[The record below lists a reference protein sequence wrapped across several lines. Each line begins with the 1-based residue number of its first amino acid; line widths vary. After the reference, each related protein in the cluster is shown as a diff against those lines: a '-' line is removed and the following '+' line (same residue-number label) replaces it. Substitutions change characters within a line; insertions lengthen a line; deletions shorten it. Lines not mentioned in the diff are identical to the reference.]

1 MLVLTIRTNEPAAEV
16 ALFDSAKQAGGQK
29 WQAHRELSVTIHN
42 KIEAMLGS
50 ASKSWSDLEGVVFFA
65 GPGSFTGLRIGASVA
80 GALAYGLKIPIV
92 SVRDKDW
99 AEQGIRKLKAGEDE
113 KTALPFYG
121 GEPHITKP
129 KK

>member
-1 MLVLTIRTNEPAAEV
+1 MLVLTIKTNEPVAEV
-16 ALFDSAKQAGGQK
+16 TLFDGAKQTGHEK
-29 WQAHRELSVTIHN
+29 WQAHRELSLTIHK
-42 KIEAMLGS
+42 KIEAILSS
-50 ASKSWSDLEGVVFFA
+50 AGKSWDDLEGIVFFA

-92 SVRDKDW
+92 SVRDKGW
-99 AEQGIRKLKAGEDE
+99 AEQGVRKLEDGADE
-113 KTALPFYG
+113 KTALLFYG